1 MADFNKDQGDV
12 QGVGPNTAA
21 PRESGT
27 PTTGFTEAPVYDG
40 DAADA
45 TQGPGIPANRRVIH

>member
-1 MADFNKDQGDV
+1 MPKQIITSPDA
-12 QGVGPNTAA
+12 
-21 PRESGT
+21 

-45 TQGPGIPANRRVIH
+45 TQGPGIPANRRVIR

>member
-1 MADFNKDQGDV
+1 MADFSTDKGDV

-21 PRESGT
+21 PRESGV
-27 PTTGFTEAPVYDG
+27 PATGFTEAPAFDG

-45 TQGPGIPANRRVIH
+45 TQGPGIPANRRVIR